1 MMHDVANQALD
12 LALKY
17 TDQAE
22 IYVEKEEGVDVDIK
36 TDKVD
41 FAKEAFTFGVGVRVI
56 LDGKMGFSYTTNLD
70 KLEETVKSAIFNAKS
85 NEIDENFAFAP
96 KSEYPNVKGIFDPK
110 IESLEL
116 EDIISFGKIMLA
128 TVLDQKCEPTSGG
141 FSTGYSKFI
150 IANSEGAVAQDVSS
164 IFSGYISVNVDDGG
178 NVSTASES
186 DSSRHLNIDPEG
198 IARKACKIAKDSTGG
213 KPVETGDVPV
223 ILDHHAASGL
233 VATFSSAF
241 NADNVQRGRSVF
253 ADKLEQEVVSKSL
266 SIYDD
271 GTLKGGLQSAASDG
285 EGVSSQKT
293 PLIENGILKNFLYD
307 IYTAKKGNVKPTGNG
322 MRASY
327 GDMPSVGLSNFILEF
342 DEVKEISEVQ
352 NGVLVTD
359 VLGAHTANPISG
371 DFSVEAM
378 NAFKIEN
385 GELIHPVKKAMLSGN
400 IFQAMGVAS
409 AATTEKRKM
418 GPFVLPSILVEN
430 LRVVG

>member
-36 TDKVD
+36 KDKVD

-70 KLEETVKSAIFNAKS
+70 KLESTVKSAIFNAKS
-85 NEIDENFAFAP
+85 NEIDENFAFAS
-96 KSEYPNVKGIFDPK
+96 KSEYSNVKGIFDPK
-110 IESLEL
+110 IEILEL
-116 EDIISFGKIMLA
+116 EEIISFGKIMLA
-128 TVLDQKCEPTSGG
+128 TVLEQKCEPTSGG

-150 IANSEGAVAQDVSS
+150 IANSERAVAQDVSS
-164 IFSGYISVNVDDGG
+164 IFSGYISVNVDDGE

-186 DSSRHLNIDPEG
+186 DSSRHLNIDPEE
-198 IARKACKIAKDSTGG
+198 IARKACKIAKDSKGG
-213 KPVETGDVPV
+213 KPVETRDFPV

-253 ADKLEQEVVSKSL
+253 ADKLGQEVVSKSL

-271 GTLKGGLQSAASDG
+271 GTLKGGLQSATSDG

-293 PLIENGILKNFLYD
+293 PLIEKGFLKNFLYD
-307 IYTAKKGNVKPTGNG
+307 IYTAKKGNVIPTGNG

-342 DEVKEISEVQ
+342 DDIKEILEVK

-409 AATTEKRKM
+409 AATAEKRKM